1 MINTIN
7 LNDIRDRAY
16 KIACDHGFHDKELS
30 SEHCL
35 MLVITEL
42 SEAVEAHRNGR
53 FLHEEEKITYEL
65 CQKEKFYRYAYENY
79 IKGTIEEELADT
91 IIRLLDLAGLRNI
104 EIYIDG
110 ISVPN
115 ISKYRSFTQNCYSIV
130 MGLSSTDFI
139 LPTTINFAIKEI
151 FELASFYDINLF
163 WHIEQKM
170 KYNELRTKLHGKKY

>member
-1 MINTIN
+1 MDINK
-7 LNDIRDRAY
+7 LNELKNKVY
-16 KIACDHGFHDKELS
+16 KTACDHGFHYNELS
-30 SEHCL
+30 NEHCL

-42 SEAVEAHRNGR
+42 SEAVEAHRNGK

-65 CQKEKFYRYAYENY
+65 CQKEKFYRYAYEDY

-130 MGLSSTDFI
+130 MGLSFICFNSCGVIFLEGVNLVDTLSEEFIPLIST
-139 LPTTINFAIKEI
+139 
-151 FELASFYDINLF
+151 
-163 WHIEQKM
+163 
-170 KYNELRTKLHGKKY
+170 